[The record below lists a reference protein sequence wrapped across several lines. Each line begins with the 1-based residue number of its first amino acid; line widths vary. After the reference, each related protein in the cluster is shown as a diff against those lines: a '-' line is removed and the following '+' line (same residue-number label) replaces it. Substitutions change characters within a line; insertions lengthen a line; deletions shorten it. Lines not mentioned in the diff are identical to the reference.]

1 MREKRKR
8 DMSRMTQIEKKKKTP
23 NVFQDYRS

>member
-8 DMSRMTQIEKKKKTP
+8 DMSRMTQIEKKKNAKC
-23 NVFQDYRS
+23 FQEYRS